1 MESLAF
7 TILYKTAKS
16 HNYALKLNK
25 ESTAVHCQFK
35 QLDQLIRKRL
45 KKEGKRRDSMGKRFK
60 KKKASAHVYNLMT
73 RNMTSE
79 LIRT

>member
-45 KKEGKRRDSMGKRFK
+45 KKEGNK
-60 KKKASAHVYNLMT
+60 KKKEGTQWVRDLKKKKHQP
-73 RNMTSE
+73 TS
-79 LIRT
+79 II